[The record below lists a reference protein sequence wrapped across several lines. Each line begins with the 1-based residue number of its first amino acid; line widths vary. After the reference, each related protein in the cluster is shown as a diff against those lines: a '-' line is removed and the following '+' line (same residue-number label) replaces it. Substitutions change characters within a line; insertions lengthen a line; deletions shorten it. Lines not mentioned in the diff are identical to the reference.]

1 MTQFQSAPLCKQT
14 VGNLF
19 VSSAITVP
27 EDACVREA
35 VALMQTERIGAIL
48 VESAGRF
55 KGVFSERDVVT
66 RVLAENLPL
75 DTPVRE
81 FLRPVP
87 VFVKTTD
94 EVGRAMDLMSEHYL
108 RHLAVVDDQMKI
120 LGIISVRNIVDCLAQ
135 QFPEAVI
142 NQPPRADQV
151 MSAPEGG

>member
-1 MTQFQSAPLCKQT
+1 MTQFHGAPLCKQT

-19 VSSAITVP
+19 VSSAVTVP
-27 EDACVREA
+27 ENASVREA
-35 VALMQTERIGAIL
+35 VALMQARRIGAIL

-66 RVLAENLPL
+66 RVLAENLSL
-75 DTPVRE
+75 ETPVRD

>member
-1 MTQFQSAPLCKQT
+1 MTKFQGAPLCKQS

-19 VSSAITVP
+19 VSNAFTVEEHAP
-27 EDACVREA
+27 VREV
-35 VALMQTERIGAIL
+35 VALMQAKRIGAIL
-48 VESAGRF
+48 VEAAGLF

-66 RVLAENLPL
+66 RVLAENLSL

-108 RHLAVVDDQMKI
+108 RHLAVVDDDMNI
-120 LGIISVRNIVDCLAQ
+120 LGIISVRNIIDCLAQ
-135 QFPEAVI
+135 QFPQAVI
-142 NQPPRADQV
+142 NQPPRADQI

>member
-1 MTQFQSAPLCKQT
+1 MIQFQGAPLCKQS

-19 VSSAITVP
+19 VSNPLTVGEHAP
-27 EDACVREA
+27 VREV
-35 VALMQTERIGAIL
+35 VALMQEKRVGAIL
-48 VESAGRF
+48 VEAAGRF

-66 RVLAENLPL
+66 RILAENLSL
-75 DTPVRE
+75 ETPVRE

-87 VFVKTTD
+87 VSVKITD

-108 RHLAVVDDQMKI
+108 RHLAVVDDDMKI

-142 NQPPRADQV
+142 NQPPRADQI